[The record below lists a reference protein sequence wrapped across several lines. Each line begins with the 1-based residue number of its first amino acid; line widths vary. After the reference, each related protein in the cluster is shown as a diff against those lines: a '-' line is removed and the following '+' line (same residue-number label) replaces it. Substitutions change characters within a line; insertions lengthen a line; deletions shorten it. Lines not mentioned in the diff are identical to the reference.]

1 MATHMH
7 QHGANGD
14 EPDPA
19 KSPGH
24 DPILPEPEM
33 SPSGGPE
40 PPAKS
45 RERGSSA
52 DVLAGDGER
61 SPDDIGE
68 DEDIVRARAPC
79 WAGRISLIDSD
90 PEKLGILYGFAR
102 KLINEAAQAGVVLEA
117 EAEDLAHTAIR
128 RALEGRLRRRKANA
142 PPATGSSAA
151 DVDSSNAEDSVG
163 IALSI
168 LCTTIGN
175 ELRNQ
180 VATLCRRRQGAVMLP
195 RRVPANP
202 AGTVELGIDLNR
214 AIEPLPDRQREA
226 FIAVCVHDQEPAV
239 YAAERG
245 IAPQT
250 ARNHVNLAKRKLRS
264 SLPDYLR

>member
-1 MATHMH
+1 MDSLH
-7 QHGANGD
+7 QPGANGD

-19 KSPGH
+19 KSPGP

-33 SPSGGPE
+33 SPAGGPE

-142 PPATGSSAA
+142 PPATAA
-151 DVDSSNAEDSVG
+151 
-163 IALSI
+163 
-168 LCTTIGN
+168 
-175 ELRNQ
+175 
-180 VATLCRRRQGAVMLP
+180 RRQTSTPAMRSIRWASRYPFSARRSATSYGTRWRPCAGA
-195 RRVPANP
+195 
-202 AGTVELGIDLNR
+202 DR
-214 AIEPLPDRQREA
+214 AP
-226 FIAVCVHDQEPAV
+226 
-239 YAAERG
+239 
-245 IAPQT
+245 
-250 ARNHVNLAKRKLRS
+250 
-264 SLPDYLR
+264 